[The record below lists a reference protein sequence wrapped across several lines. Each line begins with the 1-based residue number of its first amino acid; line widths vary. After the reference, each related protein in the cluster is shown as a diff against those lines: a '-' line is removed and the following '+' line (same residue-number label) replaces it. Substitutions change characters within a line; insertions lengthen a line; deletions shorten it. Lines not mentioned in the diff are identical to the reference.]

1 MARWFRSFRLCKRI
15 ALAAAFVAGTAHAA
29 EPTAPAV
36 AAWVAENTDLQPSQI
51 ALITAELVYSLESL
65 GPRSSTDEVVAL
77 ARTEVINGDVTA
89 GGVQSWDA
97 HLLFDCQG
105 RRVRVIRS
113 ADYRQRNRKG
123 PPVATT
129 ELGNWLSPSPD
140 QPAALL
146 VAAACD
152 AAFAWPLRTPIAP
165 VAPSV
170 LAQADPVPPALPVV
184 EAMVREAPVV
194 ERPARPDAPPPAAA
208 SQPGFSIQ
216 IARGPSAEG
225 ALKALRAARK
235 ALGSTG
241 AGLAATT
248 EHSRVGRQSRYTVA
262 LSGFP
267 SATAASEA
275 CDKLHAVDQHCFVR
289 AAHGDQD
296 VADREQAGAAPAPP
310 AVAAVAAGPAPAEAS
325 LQGYVIQLAYGPSEE
340 GASRAVQRARKVLGG
355 EATNLKSATE
365 TSRRGDRM
373 RYTAL
378 LGGFETAAAALSA
391 CDTLQKA
398 RLTCFARPA
407 QPAG

>member
-129 ELGNWLSPSPD
+129 ELGNWLSPSAD
-140 QPAALL
+140 QPAARL

-152 AAFAWPLRTPIAP
+152 AAFAWPLRTPTAP
-165 VAPSV
+165 AAPSV
-170 LAQADPVPPALPVV
+170 LAQADLAPPVLPVV

-194 ERPARPDAPPPAAA
+194 ERAARPDAPPPAAA

-225 ALKALRAARK
+225 ALKALKAARK

-248 EHSRVGRQSRYTVA
+248 ERSRVGRQSRYTVA

-289 AAHGDQD
+289 AAHGDRD
-296 VADREQAGAAPAPP
+296 VADREQAGAAPAP
-310 AVAAVAAGPAPAEAS
+310 ADAS

-340 GASRAVQRARKVLGG
+340 GASRAVQRARKALGG